1 MSQKRQLR
9 RSDPKTSF
17 LKVWLWGRQGQ
28 DRKIATDAFDR
39 RIEG

>member
-1 MSQKRQLR
+1 MSQERQLR
-9 RSDPKTSF
+9 RSDAKASL
-17 LKVWLWGRQGQ
+17 LKVWLWGRQGK